1 MTSKKKAY
9 HNSLFKTIY
18 QGNVTRSKNRNNRTK
33 SGNDSRL
40 GIWNN
45 VSQRTLAPHLKI
57 LREI

>member
-33 SGNDSRL
+33 SENDSRL
-40 GIWNN
+40 GI
-45 VSQRTLAPHLKI
+45 
-57 LREI
+57 